1 MGARNPYGEI
11 ARELRG
17 GRPRVATRLTV
28 SFILACAMAATALL
42 GAWGYSMLF
51 PESVVFPTSGPT
63 SMAVVRVTTGTRWY
77 RVRDE
82 TVGAAFVVMGF
93 VWLLLLWR
101 LWRPI
106 ERGRAAIGTILFTL
120 AMANVVF
127 AAAVLCETS
136 IVRRLYRDELVLGV
150 PLVLAVMATIAAWV
164 RLYQQSG
171 WRASTGMRAGIA
183 ERVTVT
189 GGLVSG
195 TVGLA
200 VVLDRAMRMEE
211 EFTIAALVCASA
223 GILLLVWLP
232 VIFASET
239 RAVRGETGHVDI
251 RCPKCGYS
259 LIGLRELRCPEC
271 GEQFVLDE
279 LLERQGFLTAAHAD
293 AAEPRV

>member
-1 MGARNPYGEI
+1 MGARNRYGEI

-17 GRPRVATRLTV
+17 GRPRLATRLTV
-28 SFILACAMAATALL
+28 SFILACAAASAALL
-42 GAWGYSMLF
+42 TAWSYAMFF
-51 PESVVFPTSGPT
+51 PQMVSFPTTGPGV
-63 SMAVVRVTTGTRWY
+63 ATTGPIRWY

-82 TVGAAFVVMGF
+82 TVGAAFVVTGF

-127 AAAVLCETS
+127 AAAVLCEMR
-136 IVRRLYRDELVLGV
+136 VMRGKYRDELVMGV
-150 PLVLAVMATIAAWV
+150 PLVIAVAATIAAWV
-164 RLYQQSG
+164 RLYQRSS
-171 WRASTGMRAGIA
+171 WKASAGVRTRIA
-183 ERVTVT
+183 ERIAIS
-189 GGLVSG
+189 GGLAGG
-195 TVGLA
+195 TFGLA
-200 VVLDRAMRMEE
+200 VVLDKAMRMEE
-211 EFTIAALVCASA
+211 EFVIGALVCASA
-223 GILLLVWLP
+223 GLLLFVWLP

-239 RAVRGETGHVDI
+239 RAVRSETGHVDI

-279 LLERQGFLTAAHAD
+279 LLERQGFLSSDQA
-293 AAEPRV
+293 